1 LDFVGG
7 EMKRLCFE
15 LVDFDGDIVSTVEET
30 DPFTVPVWHGRS
42 SPLFR
47 KSASLHFH
55 MLGARG
61 LFSSKETWPR
71 YTQQLHELT
80 FLYEARRLWPVGVH
94 NIGVLSA
101 ETIRRGYEMLEAGDV
116 QGQAGLLSALTS

>member
-1 LDFVGG
+1 
-7 EMKRLCFE
+7 MKRLCFE

-61 LFSSKETWPR
+61 LSGSKETWPR
-71 YTQQLHELT
+71 YTEQLHELT
-80 FLYEARRLWPVGVH
+80 FLYEPTD
-94 NIGVLSA
+94 S
-101 ETIRRGYEMLEAGDV
+101 
-116 QGQAGLLSALTS
+116 GQWAYIISVSSQPKQSGAVTRCLRPAVSRESWSTQCPN